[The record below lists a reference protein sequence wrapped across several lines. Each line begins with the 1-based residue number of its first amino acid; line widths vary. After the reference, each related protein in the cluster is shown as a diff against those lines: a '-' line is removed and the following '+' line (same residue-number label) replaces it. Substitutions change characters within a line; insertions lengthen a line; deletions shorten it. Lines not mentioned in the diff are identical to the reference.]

1 MVLKIFINQLT
12 IMMRKHDKNSP
23 TNNKLRPTT
32 RSIKTVPTG
41 VFHNKPSI
49 SGSIMPVMSPVK
61 LAPLNKKPKIVAIKP
76 RTENTIVNDR
86 VCLRLNTNV
95 TMTVPVD
102 SITPGINKNFVTI
115 AAKINAS
122 GIAIQ
127 L

>member
-1 MVLKIFINQLT
+1 MPPIID
-12 IMMRKHDKNSP
+12 IHIPIRSKNSP
-23 TNNKLRPTT
+23 TNIKLRPTT

-41 VFHNKPSI
+41 VFHNNHSI
-49 SGSIMPVMSPVK
+49 SGSIMPLISPVK
-61 LAPLNKKPKIVAIKP
+61 LAPRNKKPKIVAIKL
-76 RTENTIVNDR
+76 RTENIIIKDR
-86 VCLRLNTNV
+86 VCVRLNTNV

-102 SITPGINKNFVTI
+102 SITPRYNKNFVTI